1 MKKIIATLLAVCISV
16 LFTGCSKTE
25 QKKDTAK
32 EKVQVS
38 LAMLRLTSSAPLFI
52 ALDKGFFAEENL
64 DIKPEWFDAAHP
76 IAVATASSKVDVGA
90 TGITASLYN
99 MAAGNQKLAIVADKG
114 REEKGFP
121 SSALLANSDAYAAG
135 VTSIESLKGKRIGI
149 TQIGSTF
156 HYMVGRL
163 LESKGL
169 AVSDVELVPLGKL
182 SAIMAALESK
192 QIDACILNEPNVTKA
207 QTAGYAKLISQVGD
221 VIPYQTSG
229 IFFSPDFVKKEDT
242 AVRFLRAYIKACN
255 YYYDAAIAKKSPE
268 KLDEIVNIIAKYTK
282 APVADVKAG
291 LPYIDRDGKLL
302 ASDIKT
308 QIEWY
313 SSHNM
318 INGKLDPAQ
327 VLNTSLLEKALKK

>member
-1 MKKIIATLLAVCISV
+1 M

-313 SSHNM
+313 SSHNGRK
-318 INGKLDPAQ
+318 GKLDPAR
-327 VLNTSLLEKALKK
+327 VVNTSLLEKALKK